1 MNTCWDEVLGTM
13 PKATLAVR
21 REAFRQLLSGQAA
34 TLEGIAAATRL
45 SRDTAREAV
54 DLVVSVGMAETDDGT
69 IIGIDGLTTRHT
81 RHRLIL
87 GGVELW
93 TWCAYDIVGIA
104 AALKA
109 DAIGDTQC
117 GLCGRR
123 IEVVILEGE
132 PQTNTVVGWL
142 PDESCTNA
150 MAEFCP
156 NALLFC
162 SRAHLNEWR
171 RRGEAGSG
179 EALEVQALAER
190 GREFWKQLVP

>member
-1 MNTCWDEVLGTM
+1 VWSPREVEVVGEIGRKAVAVGQLPESRVVLDE
-13 PKATLAVR
+13 P
-21 REAFRQLLSGQAA
+21 E
-34 TLEGIAAATRL
+34 
-45 SRDTAREAV
+45 DARELADLMVDAV
-54 DLVVSVGMAETDDGT
+54 LRVLRDDEQRHTDPQSKAVVIVFNGAVVLRSGSRWEETSSETDDGT

-104 AALKA
+104 AALKT

-142 PDESCTNA
+142 PDESCTKRDGGVLS
-150 MAEFCP
+150 ERTP
-156 NALLFC
+156 LL
-162 SRAHLNEWR
+162 L
-171 RRGEAGSG
+171 AGAS
-179 EALEVQALAER
+179 Q
-190 GREFWKQLVP
+190 

>member
-81 RHRLIL
+81 LIGSSSAASSCGPGAL
-87 GGVELW
+87 
-93 TWCAYDIVGIA
+93 TTSSASRPHSKRTPSATRSASCA
-104 AALKA
+104 
-109 DAIGDTQC
+109 GD
-117 GLCGRR
+117 GSRSSSWR
-123 IEVVILEGE
+123 VN